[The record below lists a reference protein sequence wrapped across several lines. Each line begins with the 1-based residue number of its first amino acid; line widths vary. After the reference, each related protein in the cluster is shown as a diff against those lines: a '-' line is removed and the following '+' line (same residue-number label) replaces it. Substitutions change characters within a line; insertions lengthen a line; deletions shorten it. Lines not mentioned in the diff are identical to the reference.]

1 MELGNSIFL
10 KMTKKDVKIERE
22 GMKWLKWFK
31 CGVEKDEMF
40 GNVSIISCIV
50 FPQYFMELKPDPE
63 LYPYSNSPL
72 RYPNY
77 D

>member
-1 MELGNSIFL
+1 MELGNFIFV
-10 KMTKKDVKIERE
+10 KMTKKDVKNERE
-22 GMKWLKWFK
+22 GMKCLKWFNR
-31 CGVEKDEMF
+31 GVERDEMF

-63 LYPYSNSPL
+63 LYPHSNSPL

>member
-1 MELGNSIFL
+1 M
-10 KMTKKDVKIERE
+10 VKN
-22 GMKWLKWFK
+22 GLNG
-31 CGVEKDEMF
+31 GVERDEMF

-50 FPQYFMELKPDPE
+50 FPQYFMELKKPDPE
-63 LYPYSNSPL
+63 LYPHSNSPL